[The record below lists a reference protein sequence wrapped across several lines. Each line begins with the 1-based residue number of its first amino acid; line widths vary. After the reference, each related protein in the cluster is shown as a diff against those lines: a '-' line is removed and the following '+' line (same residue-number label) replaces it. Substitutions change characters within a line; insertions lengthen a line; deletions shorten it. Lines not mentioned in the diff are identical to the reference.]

1 MKKKNV
7 FGVLFLSGVVAFS
20 LLTGCGS
27 SNKSASREDYAA
39 GSAYE
44 ADYGVYEEAESAV
57 AYEDSNSSGSD
68 SVGQVQ
74 NNENRKLITTV
85 NISAETDDMD
95 KSLGAIESKVK
106 ALGGYVEKSDIY
118 NGSYSSHVSRN
129 ASLTVRIPKER
140 LDEFIEVIEGGNN
153 ITNKSVNVDDVTL
166 SYVDTE
172 SRKNSLR
179 TEEKRLLDIM
189 EKAETVE
196 DIIIIEDKLANV
208 RYELES
214 IESQLRSYDNKIDYS
229 TVYIDLSEVKVFTPV
244 EEESALTRMGNGF
257 KESMQDVL
265 DGIAEFF
272 IWVVVHIPQLIFL
285 LIIAALI
292 FVICRIVLAASK
304 KSRAKKMAKMQMA
317 YQAQN
322 MQQVIMPQMNMQ
334 QMNMQQQGPVQGN
347 VQNSAAPNAGAPV
360 NTVAPVNTE
369 SNANGNKE

>member
-44 ADYGVYEEAESAV
+44 ADYGVYEEAEAPA
-57 AYEDSNSSGSD
+57 AYEDGSSSGTD

-95 KSLGAIESKVK
+95 KSLGAIENKVK
-106 ALGGYVEKSDIY
+106 ALGGYIEKSDIY

-196 DIIIIEDKLANV
+196 DIITIEDKLANV

-229 TVYIDLSEVKVFTPV
+229 TVYIDLSEVRVFTPV

-257 KESMQDVL
+257 KESMSDVI
-265 DGIAEFF
+265 DGIVEFF

-285 LIIAALI
+285 LIIAVLI

-347 VQNSAAPNAGAPV
+347 VQNPATPTAAPG
-360 NTVAPVNTE
+360 TGAPVNTE

>member
-27 SNKSASREDYAA
+27 SDKSASREDYAA

-44 ADYGVYEEAESAV
+44 ADYGVYEEAEAPA
-57 AYEDSNSSGSD
+57 AYEDGSSSGTD

-95 KSLGAIESKVK
+95 KSLGAIENKVK
-106 ALGGYVEKSDIY
+106 ALGGYIEKSDIY

-196 DIIIIEDKLANV
+196 DIIIIEDKLASV

-229 TVYIDLSEVKVFTPV
+229 TVYIDLSEVRVFTPV

-257 KESMQDVL
+257 KESMSDVI
-265 DGIAEFF
+265 DGIVEFF

-285 LIIAALI
+285 LIIAVLI

-322 MQQVIMPQMNMQ
+322 MQQVIMPQMKMQ

-347 VQNSAAPNAGAPV
+347 VQNPATPTAAPGTGAS
-360 NTVAPVNTE
+360 VNTE

>member
-39 GSAYE
+39 ESAYE
-44 ADYGVYEEAESAV
+44 ADYGVYEEAEAPA
-57 AYEDSNSSGSD
+57 AYEDGSSSGTD

-95 KSLGAIESKVK
+95 KSLGAIENKVK
-106 ALGGYVEKSDIY
+106 ALGGYIEKSDIY

-196 DIIIIEDKLANV
+196 DIIIIEDKLASV

-229 TVYIDLSEVKVFTPV
+229 TVYIDLSEVRVFTPV

-257 KESMQDVL
+257 KESMSDVI
-265 DGIAEFF
+265 DGIVEFF

-285 LIIAALI
+285 LIIAVLI

-304 KSRAKKMAKMQMA
+304 KSRARKMAKMQMA

-347 VQNSAAPNAGAPV
+347 VQNPATPTAAPGTGAL
-360 NTVAPVNTE
+360 VNTE

>member
-27 SNKSASREDYAA
+27 SNKSASGEDYAA
-39 GSAYE
+39 ESAYE
-44 ADYGVYEEAESAV
+44 ADYGVYEEAEAPA
-57 AYEDSNSSGSD
+57 AYEDGSSSGTD

-95 KSLGAIESKVK
+95 KSLGAIENKVK
-106 ALGGYVEKSDIY
+106 ALGGYIEKSDIY

-196 DIIIIEDKLANV
+196 DIIIIEDKLASV

-229 TVYIDLSEVKVFTPV
+229 TVYIDLSEVRVFTPV

-257 KESMQDVL
+257 KESMSDVI
-265 DGIAEFF
+265 DGIVEFF

-285 LIIAALI
+285 LIIAVLI

-304 KSRAKKMAKMQMA
+304 KSRARKMAKMQMA

-347 VQNSAAPNAGAPV
+347 VQNPATPTAAPGTGAL
-360 NTVAPVNTE
+360 VNTE